1 MLAALLPRPT
11 LRLGLIDVLAV
22 RAARALTSGRGPDGG
37 MGRTP
42 TLSESE
48 IAQMVATN
56 EFAAT
61 DADGLQTLERYLRPR

>member
-1 MLAALLPRPT
+1 
-11 LRLGLIDVLAV
+11 
-22 RAARALTSGRGPDGG
+22 